1 MIPDVVSTL
10 RYVRKFS
17 GHTVLI
23 KLGGAA
29 LEDLELIGQICDDL
43 VLIRSVGISVIIVHG
58 GGPAINQELTRR
70 GITWEFVEGQ
80 RVTTPEMMD
89 VIEMVLCGSVNR
101 RIVRQLNQLGVPA
114 IGISGSDESLLLCD
128 QADER
133 LNRVGSV
140 RKVNSGTIDTIL
152 NSGERG
158 AIPVIAPVGVGTD
171 GKAFNINAD
180 WAAVKIAE
188 AMNIQKMI
196 FLTDQDGILGPSENG
211 KDNGRKLISQ
221 LDAGELENLIESE
234 VVTGGMLAK
243 TRTILHALKS
253 GVKDVHV
260 LNARRPHALIE
271 ELFTEGGVGTV
282 CRVRARVSAEATL

>member
-1 MIPDVVSTL
+1 MINDVISTL

-17 GHTVLI
+17 GHTLLI

-29 LEDLELIGQICDDL
+29 LEDQELIAQICDDL

-58 GGPAINQELTRR
+58 GGPAINQELTLR
-70 GITWEFVEGQ
+70 GISWEFIEGQ
-80 RVTTPEMMD
+80 RVTTPAMMD

-101 RIVRQLNQLGVPA
+101 RIVRRLNQLGVPA
-114 IGISGSDESLLLCD
+114 VGLTGSDESLLLCD

-133 LNRVGSV
+133 LNRVGTV
-140 RKVNSGTIDTIL
+140 RKVNQELIQTIL
-152 NSGERG
+152 ASGDRG
-158 AIPVIAPVGVGTD
+158 SIPVIAPVGVGSD

-188 AMNIQKMI
+188 ALGIQKVI
-196 FLTDQDGILGPSENG
+196 FLTDQSGILN
-211 KDNGRKLISQ
+211 KDKELIAE

-260 LNARRPHALIE
+260 LNARRPHGLIE

-282 CRVRARVSAEATL
+282 CRVRSRLQEVLV